1 MKNPSSKT
9 ILSKDSFKAKN
20 YSRGHEM
27 YMDRPF
33 NEEGQDTAATPIEYL
48 LAAIGGCVSMTL
60 RVFANK
66 MDWDLGE
73 ITVNVNQKNKL
84 TSVGLVTTLKEE
96 ISFEKEISEEQRE
109 KLLVA
114 ASECPVVKLLKKET
128 IIESIIV

>member
-9 ILSKDSFKAKN
+9 TLSKDSFKAKN
-20 YSRGHEM
+20 YSRRHEM

-33 NEEGQDTAATPIEYL
+33 NEAGEDTAATPIEYL

-73 ITVNVNQKNKL
+73 ITVNINQKNKL